1 MTVNRIVNLA
11 AIQALTA
18 DQLAIQECIVVSAQ
32 RFTPQLD
39 SNANQ
44 VHKSAHPGRAKV
56 VIVGAGFGGLS
67 AAYALRNAPV
77 DITILDRHNYHC
89 FQPLLYQVATA
100 ALSPADI
107 AWPIRRLFRS
117 RPNVTVLLA
126 EVTGVDPRAG
136 TVFAGLE
143 AFPFDYLVLASGAT
157 HSYFGH
163 PDWAA
168 VAPGLKTIEDAT
180 LIRRNM
186 LLGFEKAE
194 LAHTTEERRRFL
206 TFAIVGGGP
215 TGVEMAGAIA
225 SIARESLRMDFRH
238 INPEDADV
246 ILIEAGPRILPA
258 LPENLSGYAHRAL
271 TRMGVDVRTST
282 AVTAC
287 TEAGVDTE
295 KGFIE
300 AGTVIWAAGVV
311 ASPAAK
317 WLGVKADR
325 AGRME
330 VNADLSLPNYSNIFA
345 IGDTALVRGPD
356 NKPVPG
362 IAPAAKQMGDYAGK
376 RIAAIIAGKEIK
388 AFRYH
393 HEGDLATIGRDAAVV
408 KIGSISL
415 TGRIGWLFW
424 GAAHI
429 YFLIGLRNR
438 FAVAF
443 SWLWSYLTYQQGAR
457 LITGYDPRADEDGQ
471 YAKAAGATVHKSL
484 GKSASGGNPP
494 AEPLPRH

>member
-1 MTVNRIVNLA
+1 MANGVVNHA
-11 AIQALTA
+11 ATQALTA
-18 DQLAIQECIVVSAQ
+18 NQPAIEECIVVSTQ

-39 SNANQ
+39 SNAKQ

-107 AWPIRRLFRS
+107 AWPIRRLFRHQ
-117 RPNVTVLLA
+117 PNVTVLLA
-126 EVTGVDPRAG
+126 EVTGVDSKAR
-136 TVFAGLE
+136 TVFAGSE

-194 LAHTTEERRRFL
+194 LAHSEEERRRFL

-225 SIARESLRMDFRH
+225 SIARELLRMDFRH

-246 ILIEAGPRILPA
+246 ILIEACLRILPH
-258 LPENLSGYAHRAL
+258 LPENLSSYAHRAL
-271 TRMGVDVRTST
+271 TQMGVKVRTST
-282 AVTAC
+282 MVTAC
-287 TEAGVDTE
+287 TEAGVDTA

-300 AGTVIWAAGVV
+300 AGTVVWAAGVV
-311 ASPAAK
+311 ASPAAN

-325 AGRME
+325 AGRIE
-330 VNADLSLPNYSNIFA
+330 VQEDLSLPDYPNIFA
-345 IGDTALVRGPD
+345 IGDTASVHSPD

-376 RIAAIIAGKEIK
+376 KIAAIIAGKEIK
-388 AFRYH
+388 PFRYR

-438 FAVAF
+438 FAVAL

-457 LITGYDPRADEDGQ
+457 LITGYDPGADEDVRN
-471 YAKAAGATVHKSL
+471 AEAAGAAVRKSQ
-484 GKSASGGNPP
+484 GKTSGDGGEP
-494 AEPLPRH
+494 ARPLPPR